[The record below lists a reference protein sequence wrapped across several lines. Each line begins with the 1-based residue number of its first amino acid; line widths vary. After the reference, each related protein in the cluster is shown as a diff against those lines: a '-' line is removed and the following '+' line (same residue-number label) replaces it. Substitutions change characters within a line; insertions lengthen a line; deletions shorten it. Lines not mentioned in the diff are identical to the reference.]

1 MLSSSITDGVGN
13 TWFVSVNGTDKAT
26 LGSVNPRHGAT
37 TGSNSWGKTPT
48 TAFASLRYAL
58 DNYAQAGDTIVVEAG
73 TYTETFPLTVPTDV
87 TIKGRGL
94 KSVFIQPT
102 TATNDLDGF
111 LISGNVNIEDLTIRN
126 FYYNSSNDTGYGFR
140 FKSNFSLTER
150 RPYIQRVSVI
160 TKGSVTS
167 ASDPRGYDQG
177 DAGRGALLDLS
188 LIHI

>member
-1 MLSSSITDGVGN
+1 MASRIKIKSSTTPNSVPLTSDLSDREVAININDRSLFINDSGTIREVLNADPNDETIVPSMLSSSITDGVGN

-26 LGSVNPRHGAT
+26 LGSVNPRHGAS

-58 DNYAQAGDTIVVEAG
+58 DNYAQAGDTVVIEAG
-73 TYTETFPLTVPTDV
+73 TYTETFPLTVPSDV

-126 FYYNSSNDTGYGFR
+126 FY
-140 FKSNFSLTER
+140 
-150 RPYIQRVSVI
+150 
-160 TKGSVTS
+160 
-167 ASDPRGYDQG
+167 
-177 DAGRGALLDLS
+177 
-188 LIHI
+188 